1 MIVLRRGDGVG
12 GWPRR
17 AAAFARVLILTS
29 LRPRSRYLAPQA
41 RRRLCI
47 VAWVLILAR
56 SGPHVPSEIG
66 RTPTNPSKSK
76 KKRKNRENYRFDDAP
91 CQRHSFLDLCVSSLR
106 RGHANLLCIVPIF
119 TDDSEEFRNLR
130 GNPDEL
136 ARAGDVRPRYG
147 LFEYWLKTKHH
158 KTISRL
164 IVFREHSFLVSRQK
178 VA

>member
-1 MIVLRRGDGVG
+1 MIVVCGDGVG
-12 GWPRR
+12 GWQRR

-106 RGHANLLCIVPIF
+106 RGHANLLCIVPIL
-119 TDDSEEFRNLR
+119 TDDPRKESRRRVSCNIAYDEKFRMDAAWR
-130 GNPDEL
+130 RRK
-136 ARAGDVRPRYG
+136 A
-147 LFEYWLKTKHH
+147 
-158 KTISRL
+158 S
-164 IVFREHSFLVSRQK
+164 
-178 VA
+178 